1 MASDKKIKKLLEETE
16 KEYFGIYETEI
27 SDRELE
33 FFSTP
38 PGKKFIETEEKI
50 YNAGL
55 GKYLS
60 LSLPTKKEARKLPK
74 KSGDEILF
82 REKMIKL
89 STEIEE
95 AGKIASKYFKDGLRE
110 FDPNVFDVLTRAG
123 ESTDSDIENARSE
136 LARSLKSDDKSAA
149 EKARRELKK
158 CLELKKSIIKQLNK
172 AEKVCELYLTA
183 SKPYFEAK
191 HLVRKLEKYGND
203 LKQQ

>member
-60 LSLPTKKEARKLPK
+60 LSLPTKKEAKKLPK

-95 AGKIASKYFKDGLRE
+95 AGKIASKYFKDGLKE
-110 FDPNVFDVLTRAG
+110 FDPSVFDVLTRAAD
-123 ESTDSDIENARSE
+123 STEEDIRN
-136 LARSLKSDDKSAA
+136 A
-149 EKARRELKK
+149 EKALLEARKSGDSSAEEKAKKELRKSRDLKETIKK
-158 CLELKKSIIKQLNK
+158 QINK
-172 AEKVCELYLTA
+172 AEKVSILYRKA
-183 SKPYFEAK
+183 AAPYLEAK
-191 HLVRKLEKYGND
+191 KIILT
-203 LKQQ
+203 LKKTVQD